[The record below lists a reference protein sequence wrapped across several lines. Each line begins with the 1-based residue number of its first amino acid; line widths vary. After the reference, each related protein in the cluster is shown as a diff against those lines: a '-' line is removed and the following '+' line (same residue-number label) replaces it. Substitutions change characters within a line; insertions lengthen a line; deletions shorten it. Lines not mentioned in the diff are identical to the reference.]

1 MISSPPSWSVSR
13 LFARKEVIANAG
25 NLNNVTPIDK
35 LDGSLELSLG
45 SGELTVQ
52 IVRADISKE
61 STDLIMHVVDEDFS
75 FTGGVAKALIRA
87 GGDSIIQECKALGK
101 PALFSTQYTKAG
113 KLDVPQIA
121 HVIASDSVKVAD
133 LKICLEKFFDDVIK
147 KKIARISLS
156 AMGAGTLGRS
166 ESESADLIFDT
177 LSRIAESKNLALSL
191 VRIVIVDKAKFINFK
206 DATKTYFAF
215 RGATSSSS
223 QPAEAYSP
231 SSGTTS
237 FARLKESNHKHLD
250 ETLLARSA
258 QTTARDEG
266 RSIKIYSDDRSKID
280 KVWQE
285 LKRMM
290 SENILEKTM
299 TMNDDI
305 INKFSFRDH
314 DMLRKLE
321 REYDVRIEVDCSSG
335 MVRIKG
341 HSVDV
346 ANVQEKIA
354 EILKDIKDNERK
366 FEGKILVHYRVFS
379 TYLK

>member
-13 LFARKEVIANAG
+13 LFARKEVITNAG
-25 NLNNVTPIDK
+25 SLNNVTPIDK

-75 FTGGVAKALIRA
+75 FTGGIAKALIRA

-147 KKIARISLS
+147 KNIARISLS

-177 LSRIAESKNLALSL
+177 LSRIAGSKNLALSL

-223 QPAEAYSP
+223 QPA
-231 SSGTTS
+231 
-237 FARLKESNHKHLD
+237 
-250 ETLLARSA
+250 
-258 QTTARDEG
+258 
-266 RSIKIYSDDRSKID
+266 
-280 KVWQE
+280 
-285 LKRMM
+285 
-290 SENILEKTM
+290 
-299 TMNDDI
+299 
-305 INKFSFRDH
+305 
-314 DMLRKLE
+314 
-321 REYDVRIEVDCSSG
+321 
-335 MVRIKG
+335 
-341 HSVDV
+341 
-346 ANVQEKIA
+346 
-354 EILKDIKDNERK
+354 
-366 FEGKILVHYRVFS
+366 
-379 TYLK
+379 

>member
-13 LFARKEVIANAG
+13 LFARKEVITNAG
-25 NLNNVTPIDK
+25 SLNNVTPIDK

-45 SGELTVQ
+45 SGGLTVQ

-215 RGATSSSS
+215 RSATSSSS

-237 FARLKESNHKHLD
+237 LARLKESNHKHLD

>member
-13 LFARKEVIANAG
+13 LFARKEVITNAG
-25 NLNNVTPIDK
+25 SLNNVTPIDK

-215 RGATSSSS
+215 RSATSSSS

-237 FARLKESNHKHLD
+237 LARLKESNHKHLD

>member
-1 MISSPPSWSVSR
+1 VISSPPSWSVSR

-25 NLNNVTPIDK
+25 SINNVTPIDK

-147 KKIARISLS
+147 KNIARISLS

-215 RGATSSSS
+215 RGSSSS
-223 QPAEAYSP
+223 TQPAEAYSP

-237 FARLKESNHKHLD
+237 LARLKESNHKHLD

-285 LKRMM
+285 LKRMI

-299 TMNDDI
+299 IMNDDI

-321 REYDVRIEVDCSSG
+321 REYDVRIEVDCSK
-335 MVRIKG
+335 MIVKIKG

-354 EILKDIKDNERK
+354 EILKDIKDNKSK
-366 FEGKILVHYRVFS
+366 FKDNILVHYRVFS